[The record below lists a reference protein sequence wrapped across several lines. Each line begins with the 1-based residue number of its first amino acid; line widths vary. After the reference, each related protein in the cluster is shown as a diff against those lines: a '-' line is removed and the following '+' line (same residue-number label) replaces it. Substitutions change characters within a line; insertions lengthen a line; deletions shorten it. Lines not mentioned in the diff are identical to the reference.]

1 MKKTIFLLV
10 MMTCLPPPMHSLAQN
25 HEYDILAPN
34 PPRQPLPALGVP
46 LEHLP
51 PQQRIK
57 AFVIISEFS
66 PKVYELRQRIINKK
80 SELEDLNFDKK
91 TSPDTLSRLG
101 WDLQVLRDELRS
113 VLTHADQRMRLEVGI
128 PLGTPTSRGC
138 SMDFEQT
145 PCK

>member
-10 MMTCLPPPMHSLAQN
+10 MMVCLQPPMRSPAQN
-25 HEYDILAPN
+25 HEYDILPSN
-34 PPRQPLPALGVP
+34 PPRQPLNALAMP

-80 SELEDLNFDKK
+80 SELEDLNFDRE

-101 WDLQVLRDELRS
+101 WDLLVLRDELRS
-113 VLTHADQRMRLEVGI
+113 VLTRADQRMRLEVGI

-138 SMDFEQT
+138 SMGFGQK

>member
-1 MKKTIFLLV
+1 MKKTIFLFV
-10 MMTCLPPPMHSLAQN
+10 MMVCLPPPMHSPAQN
-25 HEYDILAPN
+25 HEYDILPTN
-34 PPRQPLPALGVP
+34 PTRQPLAALGMP
-46 LEHLP
+46 LEQLP

-57 AFVIISEFS
+57 AAVIISEFS
-66 PKVYELRQRIINKK
+66 LRVFDLRQRIINKK
-80 SELEDLNFDKK
+80 HELEHLNFDKK

-113 VLTHADQRMRLEVGI
+113 VLARADQRMRLEVGI

-138 SMDFEQT
+138 SMGFEQT